1 MRSTLII
8 SGLAAASLTL
18 AATADITSVGLV
30 SYSVTAEEFGGA
42 SVTVNVQDLYLYSDN
57 AADVA
62 LNVYD
67 LTLAE
72 AARAT
77 YYQSATGAG
86 WAPTNLGGMF
96 DTSATRLADSFVTIG
111 GFMQDMLIPEQ
122 APGMGAGTGLD
133 PNFGGNGSPYPNAFA
148 GWYNGSPPESQRS
161 GRHAPR
167 YRRHGRPHRS
177 LRLRRRLRPRG
188 FDLVRHLERG
198 NRHRCRAGDLHRRSR
213 PERLRPPRL
222 RRPRR
227 SSPSEWLIPRRTH
240 GTVGSNPAEIIETA
254 PRRDLRGGG
263 RFSRSPP

>member
-72 AARAT
+72 AARVT

-148 GWYNGSPPESQRS
+148 GWYNGSPPNLNGQVGMLPGTAGMGVLV
-161 GRHAPR
+161 GRFAYDGDFDLAGSTLSVTWNEGIGTGAEQATFTVVPAP
-167 YRRHGRPHRS
+167 GAFA
-177 LRLRRRLRPRG
+177 LLGLAGLAGRRR
-188 FDLVRHLERG
+188 
-198 NRHRCRAGDLHRRSR
+198 
-213 PERLRPPRL
+213 
-222 RRPRR
+222 
-227 SSPSEWLIPRRTH
+227 RT
-240 GTVGSNPAEIIETA
+240 G
-254 PRRDLRGGG
+254 
-263 RFSRSPP
+263 